1 MYRWVHNDGSPQI
14 WETAANWQHGGTLSG
29 VPPIDS
35 TAIVCMAT
43 SDTVT
48 IDPGSSFFVKVKELH
63 LDATTTLVVK
73 GPGTGLLVNGDSDS
87 IWGPLT
93 TVKVNQASLG
103 GTGTILAQGLITF
116 TSGESN
122 ATFLTSTQSSCGV
135 APSNPSGV
143 LAVAAGGEARLEKY
157 GLALY
162 AGYHVDVR
170 SGGLVTLGAD
180 TWFAADD
187 GTSLTIQPGGTVDLR
202 GDGGYYQGCV
212 NDKPLSVFTNNGT
225 LQKSA
230 GSGTSVIE
238 ETYVAGD
245 AGQVLVQSGTIA
257 LPGNQAVSADVA
269 PQHSLATGRC
279 DQVLAT
285 EPCQPT
291 TDPDL
296 DEMSVELT
304 MPQNSGVSSLVQLQ
318 ELPPVSTAVDP
329 MRIGNEVEA
338 HAEGLV
344 PDRSAP
350 ARIELRFSQAD
361 VMQTAVQ
368 EVQVWHTPDSG
379 PGGQIPDC
387 AGDTVPAGTVAC
399 VRRPVTRTSDNT
411 FVTVLAIET
420 SRWRVRRGQII
431 VHETPSEPQGLAVK
445 QAAPFD
451 GSALAVTWAA
461 PAVEWYEPGGG
472 VPGPARRHPG
482 PPGGDLG
489 AAEGPGS
496 GPSHD
501 HRGGGQRRGSGSGVR
516 GRDDRGGLVPPAQGA
531 RRPGEEG
538 RQAHGRREVEGAH
551 RRRGLRDHPLQGRA
565 VHPGRT
571 QGRQRCRHGRQAEV
585 PVQAPAGSLLLQ
597 GEGAQRRPLG
607 AVEQEDRPRPTPL
620 KHRFVC
626 GLT

>member
-14 WETAANWQHGGTLSG
+14 WETAANWQHGGTLPG

-212 NDKPLSVFTNNGT
+212 NDEPLSVFTNNGT

-285 EPCQPT
+285 EPCLPT

-361 VMQTAVQ
+361 VMQTPVQ

-387 AGDTVPAGTVAC
+387 AGDTVPAGAVAC

-461 PAVEWYEPGGG
+461 PAVSGTSPVAAYRVRLDGTLVSSPAGTS
-472 VPGPARRHPG
+472 VLLKDPGPGHHTITVAAVNGAGQGPESAAETTVAGLSHPRKVRDVRG
-482 PPGGDLG
+482 KKGGKLTAGVKWKAPTDAGGFAITRYKVALFTQGGRKVDSDVVTAGRLKYLFKLPPGRYYFKVKARNVDRWGPWSKKTDL
-489 AAEGPGS
+489 
-496 GPSHD
+496 
-501 HRGGGQRRGSGSGVR
+501 V
-516 GRDDRGGLVPPAQGA
+516 
-531 RRPGEEG
+531 
-538 RQAHGRREVEGAH
+538 
-551 RRRGLRDHPLQGRA
+551 
-565 VHPGRT
+565 
-571 QGRQRCRHGRQAEV
+571 
-585 PVQAPAGSLLLQ
+585 
-597 GEGAQRRPLG
+597 
-607 AVEQEDRPRPTPL
+607 RPR
-620 KHRFVC
+620 
-626 GLT
+626 